1 MAEQKGSN
9 GNGRPDR
16 GEREVFVISVAAEI
30 TGMHAQT
37 LRTYDRMGLV
47 SPERTRGG
55 GRRYSQDDIEQLQ
68 EIQRLSHDEGVNLA
82 GIKAIIDLQN
92 RVRDLE
98 DQAAALRRRLAAAER
113 LAEGDSAGG
122 AAGAARSCTCRAPP
136 RWCCGSSGAVG
147 RTGVDRTGRARDG
160 VTRSVPTNSLPGRRY
175 SDPQLF
181 GAATPLNRSTI
192 QLNAVST
199 WENIGTAWFAAVF
212 GAISGIG
219 SVMNCTGACAP
230 SAPPRAQ

>member
-55 GRRYSQDDIEQLQ
+55 GRRYSQGDIEQLQ

-82 GIKAIIDLQN
+82 
-92 RVRDLE
+92 
-98 DQAAALRRRLAAAER
+98 DQGDHRPAEPGPR
-113 LAEGDSAGG
+113 PGG
-122 AAGAARSCTCRAPP
+122 
-136 RWCCGSSGAVG
+136 
-147 RTGVDRTGRARDG
+147 
-160 VTRSVPTNSLPGRRY
+160 
-175 SDPQLF
+175 
-181 GAATPLNRSTI
+181 
-192 QLNAVST
+192 
-199 WENIGTAWFAAVF
+199 
-212 GAISGIG
+212 
-219 SVMNCTGACAP
+219 
-230 SAPPRAQ
+230 